1 MDRPLLMLHLDGS
14 HHAIGNP
21 RISLRIFFK
30 TFLWRFTSGVQNV
43 VVKKRSNI
51 YLVWGPCGTC
61 VPCSRFCP
69 SFGWEGQRYK

>member
-1 MDRPLLMLHLDGS
+1 MDGPLLMAVIMPSEIPGFHRAS
-14 HHAIGNP
+14 I
-21 RISLRIFFK
+21 FK
-30 TFLWRFTSGVQNV
+30 TFPWRFTSGVQNV

-51 YLVWGPCGTC
+51 HLVWGPCGTC